1 MKILSIENI
10 LVLIYLG
17 ILSAIALTDWK
28 TRRIPNRFH
37 WMILLLAAAGLWTQ
51 PAFMISDRLAGSVIV
66 SVPMLLI
73 SLIAHGSFGGGDIKL
88 MAVSGLFLG
97 TKATIC
103 AMVLAVLSGGFYSVV
118 MLKCGKYKKKD
129 QFAFGPFLAFGL
141 AVAALWGERITAWH
155 PILS

>member
-1 MKILSIENI
+1 MKVLLIENI
-10 LVLIYLG
+10 LLLIYLG

-37 WMILLLAAAGLWTQ
+37 WMILLLAAAELWLQ
-51 PAFMISDRLAGSVIV
+51 PALTMSDHIVGGVIV
-66 SVPMLLI
+66 SVPMLLL

-103 AMVLAVLSGGFYSVV
+103 AMIFAILSGGFYSVV

-141 AVAALWGERITAWH
+141 AVAALWGERITARH
-155 PILS
+155 PLFF